1 MNRDLIIA
9 FIWWDNRMTI
19 LDIFKRE
26 WPDLAAQMVRYTPCG
41 VGRIRVRLKN
51 HLEVIFTY
59 YDDDTWSLETNKFNK
74 KRRK

>member
-1 MNRDLIIA
+1 MISNDLIVSI
-9 FIWWDNRMTI
+9 NCMTI

-26 WPDLAAQMVRYTPCG
+26 WPNLAAQMVKYTPCG

-59 YDDDTWSLETNKFNK
+59 YDDDTWSLETNKFDK

>member
-1 MNRDLIIA
+1 MKII
-9 FIWWDNRMTI
+9 
-19 LDIFKRE
+19 DIFKKE
-26 WPDLAAQMVRYTPCG
+26 WPNLVAQMVRYTPCG

-59 YDDDTWSLETNKFNK
+59 YDDNTWSLETNKYEK

>member
-1 MNRDLIIA
+1 MISNDLIVSI
-9 FIWWDNRMTI
+9 NCMTI

-26 WPDLAAQMVRYTPCG
+26 WPNLAAQMVRYTPCG
-41 VGRIRVRLKN
+41 VGRIRIRLKN

-59 YDDDTWSLETNKFNK
+59 YDDDTWSLETNKFDK

>member
-1 MNRDLIIA
+1 
-9 FIWWDNRMTI
+9 MTI

-26 WPDLAAQMVRYTPCG
+26 WPYLAEQMVRYTPCG

-51 HLEVIFTY
+51 RSEVIFTY
-59 YDDDTWSLETNKFNK
+59 YDDDTWSLETNKYEK

>member
-1 MNRDLIIA
+1 MKII
-9 FIWWDNRMTI
+9 
-19 LDIFKRE
+19 DIFKRE
-26 WPDLAAQMVRYTPCG
+26 WPNLSAQMVRYTPCG

-59 YDDDTWSLETNKFNK
+59 YDDDTWSLETNKYEK

>member
-1 MNRDLIIA
+1 
-9 FIWWDNRMTI
+9 MTI

-26 WPDLAAQMVRYTPCG
+26 WPNLAAQMVRYTPCG